1 MTTINATSPSG
12 GGGLA
17 GQPADAWPSLPET
30 WPDTRSTLH
39 LWTQI
44 VGKVRL
50 ELSPPQNHFWHSTL
64 YVTAHGLTTSPM
76 PYGTESFQIDFD
88 FVNHQLLID
97 TSWGPRQVVALE
109 PKSVADFYAEV
120 MAALAALGIQ
130 VSIWTRPVEVPDP
143 VVPFEQDRVHAAYD
157 PSAAHAFWRV
167 LLQTDR
173 VFKQF
178 RGRFLGKSSPVHF
191 FWGGFDLA
199 VTRFS
204 GRRAPMWSG
213 PVVNVNRHVMHASYS
228 HEVSSAG
235 FWPGNPSAP
244 PIFYSYAV
252 PAPPGWPDAAVL
264 PPGAAY
270 SPEMGE
276 YVVPYDV
283 VRASDQPDESLRAFL
298 QSTYDAAATLG
309 GWDRPLLEE
318 QPLCLCDIE
327 GHR

>member
-17 GQPADAWPSLPET
+17 GKPADAWPSLPET
-30 WPDTRSTLH
+30 WPETRSTLH
-39 LWTQI
+39 MWTQI
-44 VGKVRL
+44 VGKLRL
-50 ELSPPQNHFWHSTL
+50 KLSPPQNHFWHSTL
-64 YVTAHGLTTSPM
+64 YVTPHGLTTSPM

-88 FVNHQLLID
+88 FLNHQLLID

-178 RGRFLGKSSPVHF
+178 RVLLARGEQRWLLAWQSERAA
-191 FWGGFDLA
+191 DLLQL
-199 VTRFS
+199 
-204 GRRAPMWSG
+204 RRARPARLAGRGG
-213 PVVNVNRHVMHASYS
+213 P
-228 HEVSSAG
+228 AG
-235 FWPGNPSAP
+235 GGC
-244 PIFYSYAV
+244 V
-252 PAPPGWPDAAVL
+252 QCRDGRVRPAL
-264 PPGAAY
+264 
-270 SPEMGE
+270 
-276 YVVPYDV
+276 
-283 VRASDQPDESLRAFL
+283 
-298 QSTYDAAATLG
+298 
-309 GWDRPLLEE
+309 
-318 QPLCLCDIE
+318 
-327 GHR
+327 